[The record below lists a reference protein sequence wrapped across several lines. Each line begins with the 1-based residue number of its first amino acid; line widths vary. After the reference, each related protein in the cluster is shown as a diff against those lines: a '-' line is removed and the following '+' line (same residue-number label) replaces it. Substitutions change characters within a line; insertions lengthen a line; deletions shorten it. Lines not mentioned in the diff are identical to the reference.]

1 MFWRQCPPYLTSRWY
16 ATTEMRYHCT
26 GRRACM
32 SKIRRWDYGS
42 GKIFFFLEHL
52 TANDLSP
59 IVAILETC
67 VLRSG
72 ALKCRRSNFANH
84 FRFGQGKRTRIFL
97 EGNTTCKCMG
107 VYSVRGDR
115 LLFTTFVLACAL
127 LFVHSS
133 KVTGTSYIS
142 QSLLLI
148 HVAYISVSLT
158 VYRKNSVSGMYVY
171 P

>member
-67 VLRSG
+67 VLRSE
-72 ALKCRRSNFANH
+72 ALKCRRSNFVNH

-115 LLFTTFVLACAL
+115 LLFISCLRVLFCL
-127 LFVHSS
+127 
-133 KVTGTSYIS
+133 YIHLK
-142 QSLLLI
+142 SLARLTY
-148 HVAYISVSLT
+148 HKAY
-158 VYRKNSVSGMYVY
+158 Y
-171 P
+171 